1 MDDVEEFDERNTF
14 LLVML
19 GLVSLADDALAPV
32 AGAGPPEPWVPVPHR
47 DDGPLLR

>member
-1 MDDVEEFDERNTF
+1 VAEADEFDERNPV

-19 GLVSLADDALAPV
+19 GLVALADDALAPV
-32 AGAGPPEPWVPVPHR
+32 AGAAPPAPWAPPAHP

>member
-1 MDDVEEFDERNTF
+1 MADVDEFDERNPV

-19 GLVSLADDALAPV
+19 GLVALADDALAPV
-32 AGAGPPEPWVPVPHR
+32 AGAVPSSPWAPPQP